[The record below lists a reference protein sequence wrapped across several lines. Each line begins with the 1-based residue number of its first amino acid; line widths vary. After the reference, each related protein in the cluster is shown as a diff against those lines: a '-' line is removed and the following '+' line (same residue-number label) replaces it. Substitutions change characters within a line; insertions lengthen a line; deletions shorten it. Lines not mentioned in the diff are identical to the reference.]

1 MENKNTTELAKIPP
15 TAKQKSILLM
25 HCAAFIIVNAIAWFT
40 WSRQAVPADG
50 FKYPI
55 HIWMTSAW
63 ALSLIAHWA
72 ALYTN
77 REDKGMQMFKHDA
90 AN

>member
-1 MENKNTTELAKIPP
+1 MELAKIQP
-15 TAKQKSILLM
+15 TAKQRSLLLM
-25 HCAAFIIVNAIAWFT
+25 HLAAFIIVNAILWFL
-40 WSRQAVPADG
+40 WMQKEVPADG

-63 ALSLIAHWA
+63 ALSLVAHWA

-77 REDKGMQMFKHDA
+77 KEDKGMDMFKRDA

>member
-1 MENKNTTELAKIPP
+1 MELAKIAP
-15 TAKQKSILLM
+15 TAAQTKMLWI
-25 HCAAFIIVNAIAWFT
+25 HCAVFVVVNALLWFL
-40 WSRQAVPADG
+40 WMQKPIPADG

-72 ALYTN
+72 AIYTK
-77 REDKGMQMFKHDA
+77 REDKGMEMFKHDA

>member
-1 MENKNTTELAKIPP
+1 MELAKIPP
-15 TAKQKSILLM
+15 TAAQTRLLLI
-25 HCAAFIIVNAIAWFT
+25 HCAVFIVVNALLWFL
-40 WSRQAVPADG
+40 WMQKPIPADG

-77 REDKGMQMFKHDA
+77 RQDKGMEMYKRDA
-90 AN
+90 GK

>member
-1 MENKNTTELAKIPP
+1 MSLQKIAPS
-15 TAKQKSILLM
+15 AKQNSLLLM
-25 HCAAFIIVNAIAWFT
+25 HLAAFVVVNAILWFL
-40 WSRQAVPADG
+40 WSRQATPADG

-63 ALSLIAHWA
+63 ALSLVAHWA
-72 ALYTN
+72 AIHTKY
-77 REDKGMQMFKHDA
+77 EDKGMDKYKHDA

>member
-1 MENKNTTELAKIPP
+1 MELAKIAP
-15 TAKQKSILLM
+15 TAKQRSLLLM
-25 HCAAFIIVNAIAWFT
+25 HCAAFVVVNALLWFLWMQKAT
-40 WSRQAVPADG
+40 PADG

-77 REDKGMQMFKHDA
+77 RADKGMDIYKRDA